1 MLAAGVGR
9 RRQAMA
15 VAEKQQ
21 YAHITFNE
29 HGQPTIDGTRFKV
42 KHLAAE
48 QVYWGWDARKM
59 HEEHPHLTLGQIHSA
74 LAYFAD
80 HEEEIRQELAEDERE
95 IERMRSEAGP
105 SPLREKIL
113 AARLRDAG

>member
-1 MLAAGVGR
+1 
-9 RRQAMA
+9 MA

-21 YAHITFNE
+21 YAHLTLNE
-29 HGQPTIDGTRFKV
+29 HGEATIEGSRITV

-48 QVYWGWDARKM
+48 QVYWGWDAKKM

-80 HEEEIRQELAEDERE
+80 HEEEIRRELEEDRREVERLRNTPE
-95 IERMRSEAGP
+95 QRAFQAK
-105 SPLREKIL
+105 LREKIR
-113 AARLRDAG
+113 ARLGP